1 LDAHVREGKE
11 NVLHRK
17 EAGMSRFMVGR
28 QPIFDTKLDVRGYE
42 LLFRDPGI
50 TRPGGDAM
58 TADVLV
64 RAGLD
69 VGLQSL
75 VGNKL
80 AFINATRPFLV
91 GEQEIPFPPE
101 QTVIEIL
108 QGVSH
113 DADAVAGCRRLAR
126 EGYTLALDDYDW
138 CDPDDPLYELVS
150 IVKLDVLA
158 LERGELE
165 RQVAQWLNLGVDL
178 VAEKVE
184 THEQMRACRGLGFQL
199 FQGYLLSR
207 PELVEGQSLTPSR
220 VTCLRIINELCNP
233 DASAEDIQR
242 IVEQDAALSYRF
254 LRLAGE
260 GASRGMYRRIS
271 SVREGVVL
279 LGHHRLRA
287 WTMLML
293 LSGTNGGANEQLY
306 ITMTRARMCEL
317 IATRLAPNLADSA
330 FTVGL
335 VSALD
340 LLLGVP
346 LPKVMEN
353 LGLADELV
361 DALLERGGVLG
372 RVLADVLAWEMGGD
386 DLRLRSGLSL
396 GSLERSYVEALAWS
410 TEVCGLLED
419 SDLSQVG

>member
-1 LDAHVREGKE
+1 
-11 NVLHRK
+11 
-17 EAGMSRFMVGR
+17 MSRFMVGR
-28 QPIFDTKLDVRGYE
+28 QPIFDTKLAVRGYE

-50 TRPGGDAM
+50 TAPGGDAM

-80 AFINATRPFLV
+80 AFVNATRPFLV
-91 GEQEIPFPPE
+91 GDQEIPFPPE
-101 QTVIEIL
+101 QTVVEIL
-108 QGVSH
+108 ESVAH
-113 DADAVAGCRRLAR
+113 DEEAVLGCRRLSSQ
-126 EGYTLALDDYDW
+126 GYTLALDDYDW
-138 CDPDDPLYELVS
+138 VEDSDPLLELVS

-158 LERGELE
+158 LSPEKLE
-165 RQVAQWLNLGVDL
+165 EQVHRCMRLGVEL

-184 THEQMRACRGLGFQL
+184 THEQLSRCRQLGFEL

-207 PELVEGQSLTPSR
+207 PEVVEGSSLSPSR
-220 VTCLRIINELCNP
+220 LTCLRVINELCDP
-233 DASAEDIQR
+233 YADAYDVQR
-242 IVEQDAALSYRF
+242 IVETDAALSYRF

-260 GASRGMYRRIS
+260 GAARGMYRRIS

-279 LGHHRLRA
+279 LGQHRLRA
-287 WTMLML
+287 WVMLML
-293 LSGTNGGANEQLY
+293 LSGAGTGATEQLQ

-317 IATRLAPNLADSA
+317 LANRLAPRLSDSA

-346 LPKVMEN
+346 LGVVVEN
-353 LGLADELV
+353 LTLADELV
-361 DALLERGGVLG
+361 DALIEQAGLLG
-372 RVLADVLAWEMGGD
+372 RILADVLAWELGGEN
-386 DLRLRSGLSL
+386 LRLRSGLSL
-396 GSLERSYVEALAWS
+396 GSLERSYLEALAWS
-410 TEVCGLLED
+410 TEVCAMVEE
-419 SDLSQVG
+419 SQVGAPA

>member
-1 LDAHVREGKE
+1 
-11 NVLHRK
+11 
-17 EAGMSRFMVGR
+17 MSRFMVGR

-42 LLFRDPGI
+42 LLFRDPGAE
-50 TRPGGDAM
+50 RPGGDAM

-69 VGLQSL
+69 VGLPSL

-80 AFINATRPFLV
+80 AFVNATRPFLV

-108 QGVSH
+108 ENVVH
-113 DADAVAGCRRLAR
+113 DQEAVAGCHRLAR
-126 EGYTLALDDYDW
+126 EGYTLALDDFQW
-138 CDPDDPLYELVS
+138 VGPDDPLLELVS

-158 LERGELE
+158 LDPQQLELE
-165 RQVAQWLNLGVDL
+165 VARCLNLDLEL

-184 THEQMRACRGLGFQL
+184 THEQMRRCRDLGFHL

-207 PELVEGQSLTPSR
+207 PELVEGQALSPSR
-220 VTCLRIINELCNP
+220 VTCLRIISELCDP
-233 DASAEDIQR
+233 DVSAVDIQR
-242 IVEQDAALSYRF
+242 IVEQDPGLSYRF

-260 GASRGMYRRIS
+260 GAARGMYRRIS

-287 WTMLML
+287 WVMLML
-293 LSGTNGGANEQLY
+293 LSGANGGATEQLQ
-306 ITMTRARMCEL
+306 ITMTRARMSEL
-317 IATRLAPNLADSA
+317 IADRLAPRLSGSA
-330 FTVGL
+330 FTVGM

-340 LLLGVP
+340 LLLGSP
-346 LPKVMEN
+346 LPKIVEN
-353 LGLADELV
+353 LGLADELI
-361 DALLERGGVLG
+361 DALLERAGVLG
-372 RVLADVLAWEMGGD
+372 RVLADVIAWEMGGD

-396 GSLERSYVEALAWS
+396 GSLERSYLEALAWS
-410 TEVCGLLED
+410 NEICGLLEGAE
-419 SDLSQVG
+419 LSTVG

>member
-1 LDAHVREGKE
+1 
-11 NVLHRK
+11 
-17 EAGMSRFMVGR
+17 MSRFMVGR
-28 QPIFDTKLDVRGYE
+28 QPIFDTQLDVRGYE
-42 LLFRDPGI
+42 LLFRDPGNA
-50 TRPGGDAM
+50 RPGGDAM

-69 VGLQSL
+69 IGLQSL

-80 AFINATRPFLV
+80 AFVNATRPFLV

-108 QGVSH
+108 ESVAH
-113 DADAVAGCRRLAR
+113 DDDAVAGCRRLAK

-138 CDPDDPLYELVS
+138 VEDGDPLLELVS
-150 IVKLDVLA
+150 IVKLDILA
-158 LERGELE
+158 LSPQQLANEVERCL
-165 RQVAQWLNLGVDL
+165 ALGVEL

-184 THEQMRACRGLGFQL
+184 THEQMRDCRELGFQL

-207 PELVEGQSLTPSR
+207 PEVVEGQTLTPSR
-220 VTCLRIINELCNP
+220 LTCLRIINSLCDP
-233 DASAEDIQR
+233 YASADDIQR
-242 IVEQDAALSYRF
+242 IVETDAALSYRF

-287 WTMLML
+287 WIMLML
-293 LSGTNGGANEQLY
+293 LSGSSGGANEQLH
-306 ITMTRARMCEL
+306 ITMTRARMAEL
-317 IATRLAPNLADSA
+317 MATRLAPRLADSA

-340 LLLGVP
+340 LLLGAP
-346 LPKVMEN
+346 LTKIIEN
-353 LGLADELV
+353 LGLADELI
-361 DALLERGGVLG
+361 DALLEKNGVLG
-372 RVLADVLAWEMGGD
+372 KILADVLAWEMGGD
-386 DLRLRSGLSL
+386 ELRLRSGLSL
-396 GSLERSYVEALAWS
+396 GSLERSYLEALAWS

-419 SDLSQVG
+419 SELSAAR

>member
-1 LDAHVREGKE
+1 
-11 NVLHRK
+11 
-17 EAGMSRFMVGR
+17 MSRFMVGR
-28 QPIFDTKLDVRGYE
+28 QPIFGTRLDVRGYE
-42 LLFRDPGI
+42 LLFRDPGN

-69 VGLQSL
+69 IGLQSL
-75 VGNKL
+75 VGNKF
-80 AFINATRPFLV
+80 AFINCTRPFLV

-108 QGVSH
+108 ESVAH
-113 DADAVAGCRRLAR
+113 DEEAVAGCRRLAQQ
-126 EGYTLALDDYDW
+126 GYTLALDDYDW
-138 CDPDDPLYELVS
+138 ADPDDPLLELVS

-158 LERGELE
+158 LSKPQLELE
-165 RQVAQWLNLGVDL
+165 VERCSGLGVEL

-184 THEQMRACRGLGFQL
+184 THEQMSYCRELGFEL

-207 PELVEGQSLTPSR
+207 PEVVEGQALSPAR
-220 VTCLRIINELCNP
+220 VTCLQVINQLCDP
-233 DASAEDIQR
+233 HADASDIQR
-242 IVEQDAALSYRF
+242 IVETDAALSYRF

-260 GASRGMYRRIS
+260 GAARGMYRRVS

-287 WTMLML
+287 WVMLML
-293 LSGTNGGANEQLY
+293 LAGANGGATEQLH

-317 IATRLAPNLADSA
+317 MATRLAPKLSESA

-340 LLLGVP
+340 LLLAAP
-346 LPKVMEN
+346 LPGIVDM
-353 LGLADELV
+353 LVLADELV
-361 DALLERGGVLG
+361 DAVLERTGLLG
-372 RVLADVLAWEMGGD
+372 RVLADVVAWEMGAEE
-386 DLRLRSGLSL
+386 LRLRCGLSL
-396 GSLERSYVEALAWS
+396 GSLERSYLEALAWA
-410 TEVCGLLED
+410 TEVCGVVEG
-419 SDLSQVG
+419 SQLSAVV

>member
-1 LDAHVREGKE
+1 
-11 NVLHRK
+11 
-17 EAGMSRFMVGR
+17 MSKFMVGR
-28 QPIFDTKLDVRGYE
+28 QPIFDTRLDVRGYE
-42 LLFRDPGI
+42 LLFRDPGA

-69 VGLQSL
+69 IGLQNL

-80 AFINATRPFLV
+80 AFVNATRPFLV

-108 QGVSH
+108 ESVAH
-113 DADAVAGCRRLAR
+113 DAEAVDGCRRLSAQ
-126 EGYTLALDDYDW
+126 GYTLALDDYDW
-138 CDPDDPLYELVS
+138 NDPDDPLLDLVS

-158 LERGELE
+158 LAPAQLELE
-165 RQVAQWLNLGVDL
+165 VARCADLGVEL

-184 THEQMRACRGLGFQL
+184 THQQMKYCRDLGFEL

-207 PELVEGQSLTPSR
+207 PEVVEGQALTPGR
-220 VTCLRIINELCNP
+220 VTCLRVIGELCDP
-233 DASAEDIQR
+233 FAEAEDIQR
-242 IVEQDAALSYRF
+242 IVETDAALSYRF

-260 GASRGMYRRIS
+260 GAARGLYRRIS

-279 LGHHRLRA
+279 LGYQRLRA
-287 WTMLML
+287 WIMLML
-293 LSGTNGGANEQLY
+293 LAGSSAGANEQLH

-317 IATRLAPNLADSA
+317 MATRLAPRLADAA

-340 LLLGVP
+340 LLLAAP
-346 LPKVMEN
+346 LPRILEKLV
-353 LGLADELV
+353 LADELV
-361 DALLERGGVLG
+361 DALLNKGGLLG
-372 RVLADVLAWEMGGD
+372 RVLADVVAWEMGGE
-386 DLRLRSGLSL
+386 DLRLRCGLSL
-396 GSLERSYVEALAWS
+396 ASLERSYLEALAWA
-410 TEVCGLLED
+410 TEVCDLLDD
-419 SDLSQVG
+419 SEMGAAV